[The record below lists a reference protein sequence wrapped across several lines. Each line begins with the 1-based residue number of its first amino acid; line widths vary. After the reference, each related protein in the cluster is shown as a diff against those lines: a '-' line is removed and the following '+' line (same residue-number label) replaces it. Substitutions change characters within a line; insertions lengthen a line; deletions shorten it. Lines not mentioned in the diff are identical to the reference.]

1 MKFPVNYNDIL
12 EAKSR
17 IYGLI
22 RRTPV
27 DFSTTFS
34 SITGQQV
41 FFKYENLQ
49 KTGSFKIRGALN
61 KMASLTEQQR
71 AAGVVAASAGNHAQG
86 VALAASKAGV
96 ESTIVMPEGVPIAK
110 LMATKEYGAKVVLS
124 GQSYD
129 EAYIKAEQ
137 IKEETNAVFVH
148 AFNDPA
154 IIAGQGTVG
163 LEIMEDLPDIDTV
176 VVPIGGGG
184 LISGIALVLKQVRP
198 EIQVI
203 GVQAEGAPSMERAV
217 NSGQIR
223 ENSDVSTIADG
234 IAIKHPGEL
243 TFSIVKELVDD
254 IVLVNDEEIAQA
266 ILMMIERS
274 KLVCEGAGAAG
285 VAALLNGKVKSS
297 GKILTVVTG
306 GNIDIHTLSIIIERG
321 LTKAGRYVRLKTVVV
336 DRPGALQ
343 KLLGVVAE
351 TKANVISVAHNRIL
365 TRVPITQAEVSLDLE
380 TRNPEHV
387 EEIVKNLF
395 NKGYKIIKEEYQ
407 NETSY

>member
-1 MKFPVNYNDIL
+1 MKNSVSYNDIL

-17 IYGLI
+17 TSGVI

-34 SITGQQV
+34 GITGQHV
-41 FFKYENLQ
+41 FFKCENLQ
-49 KTGSFKIRGALN
+49 ITGSFKIRGALN

-71 AAGVVAASAGNHAQG
+71 AAGVIAASAGNHAQG
-86 VALAASKAGV
+86 VALAALKAGV

-110 LMATKEYGAKVVLS
+110 LMATREYGAKVVLS

-137 IKEETNAVFVH
+137 IKEETKAVFVH

-154 IIAGQGTVG
+154 IIAGQGTIG
-163 LEIMEDLPDIDTV
+163 LEILEDLPDIDTV

-184 LISGIALVLKQVRP
+184 LISGIALALKHVRP
-198 EIQVI
+198 EVQVI
-203 GVQAEGAPSMERAV
+203 GVQAEGAASMKKAV
-217 NSGQIR
+217 SSGEIR
-223 ENSDVSTIADG
+223 ESSGVSTIADG

-274 KLVCEGAGAAG
+274 KLVCEGAGAVG
-285 VAALLNGKVKSS
+285 IAALLSGRIKSS
-297 GKILTVVTG
+297 GKILVVITG

-321 LTKAGRYVRLKTVVV
+321 LTKAGRYVGLKTILV

-365 TRVPITQAEVSLDLE
+365 TRVPITQAEVSLYLE
-380 TRNPEHV
+380 TRDPEHV
-387 EEIVKNLF
+387 ENVMKTLSD
-395 NKGYKIIKEEYQ
+395 KGYKIIKEEYQ
-407 NETSY
+407 